1 MKTKLNLTTILA
13 IVFSLGS
20 VVCDVQAQGTGFTY
34 QGQLNNNG
42 TQANGSY
49 DMAFTLYTTN
59 VTGSAIAGPVTNAA
73 VNVTNG
79 LFTTTI
85 DFGPN
90 VFTGASNWLEL
101 AVS

>member
-1 MKTKLNLTTILA
+1 MKSNLNLTVILA
-13 IVFSLGS
+13 SVFSLGS

-34 QGQLNNNG
+34 QGQLISNNIP
-42 TQANGSY
+42 ANGSY

-73 VNVTNG
+73 VSVTNG
-79 LFTTTI
+79 LFTTMV

-90 VFTGASNWLEL
+90 VFTGASNWLGI